1 MPTLGERTLS
11 IMAIDVNRGTTG
23 VLELPKTL
31 SQTIWQESE
40 SLSVVQS
47 LSPRMELPGGGIDI
61 PIITGDPEAEWVSET
76 DEKPVSR
83 PTFGNKNLKGYT
95 LAVIVPFSNQ
105 FRRDLPALYSAIEQK
120 LPQALA
126 KKFDRTALGFAPSP
140 GTGFDTLAAAPE
152 VELTGAYADYLN
164 ALGVVGG
171 ASDDADI
178 TAWALSKSAEI
189 DALGIADNSGR
200 PLLVQDIQNQGAI
213 GSILARPVFKSNYA
227 ADATTNVVGIAGD
240 WGSTAW
246 GFVEGISI
254 SISDQATLNDG
265 GTPLNLWQ
273 RNMFAVRA
281 EVEVGFA
288 VRDANRFVKL
298 TKTPAA
304 PETP

>member
-1 MPTLGERTLS
+1 
-11 IMAIDVNRGTTG
+11 MAIDVNRGTTG

-126 KKFDRTALGFAPSP
+126 KTFDRTALGFETSP
-140 GTGFDTLAAAPE
+140 GTGFDTLADAPTQ
-152 VELTGAYADYLN
+152 ELTGSYDDYLA
-164 ALGVVGG
+164 ALGAVGG

-298 TKTPAA
+298 TKGADSNP
-304 PETP
+304 

>member
-1 MPTLGERTLS
+1 
-11 IMAIDVNRGTTG
+11 MAIDVNRGTTG

-40 SLSVVQS
+40 HLSVVQS
-47 LSPRMELPGGGIDI
+47 LSPRMELPGGGVDI

-105 FRRDLPALYSAIEQK
+105 FRRDLPALYNAIEQK

-126 KKFDRTALGFAPSP
+126 KKFDRTALGFATSP
-140 GTGFDTLAAAPE
+140 GTGFDTLADAPTQ
-152 VELTGAYADYLN
+152 ELTGSYDDYLA
-164 ALGVVGG
+164 ALGTVGG

-200 PLLVQDIQNQGAI
+200 PLLIQDIQNQGAI

-298 TKTPAA
+298 TKGADSNP
-304 PETP
+304 

>member
-1 MPTLGERTLS
+1 
-11 IMAIDVNRGTTG
+11 MAIDVNRGTTG

-47 LSPRMELPGGGIDI
+47 LSPRMELPGGGVDI

-83 PTFGNKNLKGYT
+83 PSFANKNLKGYT

-140 GTGFDTLAAAPE
+140 GTGFDTLADAPTQ
-152 VELTGAYADYLN
+152 ELTGSYDDYLK
-164 ALGVVGG
+164 ALGKVGG

-189 DALGIADNSGR
+189 DALGIADTAGR
-200 PLLVQDIQNQGAI
+200 PLLIQDIQREGAI

-227 ADATTNVVGIAGD
+227 ADAESDVVGIAGD
-240 WGSTAW
+240 WNSTAW

-298 TKTPAA
+298 TKGADSNP
-304 PETP
+304 

>member
-1 MPTLGERTLS
+1 
-11 IMAIDVNRGTTG
+11 MAIDVNRGTTG

-40 SLSVVQS
+40 HLSVVQS
-47 LSPRMELPGGGIDI
+47 LSPRMELPGGGVDI

-83 PTFGNKNLKGYT
+83 PSFANKNLKGYT

-126 KKFDRTALGFAPSP
+126 KKFDRTALGFASSP
-140 GTGFDTLAAAPE
+140 GTGFDTLADAPE

-240 WGSTAW
+240 WNSTAW
-246 GFVEGISI
+246 GFVEDISI

-298 TKTPAA
+298 TKGADSNP
-304 PETP
+304 

>member
-1 MPTLGERTLS
+1 
-11 IMAIDVNRGTTG
+11 MAIDVNRGTTG

-47 LSPRMELPGGGIDI
+47 LSPRMELPGGGVDI

-76 DEKPVSR
+76 EEKKVSR
-83 PTFGNKNLKGYT
+83 PSFANKNLKGYT

-126 KKFDRTALGFAPSP
+126 KKFDRTALGFATTP
-140 GTGFDTLAAAPE
+140 GTGFDTLADAPTQ
-152 VELTGAYADYLN
+152 ELTGSYDDYLA
-164 ALGVVGG
+164 ALGTVGG

-189 DALGIADNSGR
+189 DALGIADNAGR
-200 PLLVQDIQNQGAI
+200 PLLIQDIQNQGAI

-227 ADATTNVVGIAGD
+227 ADATTNVVGVAGD

-298 TKTPAA
+298 TKGADSNP
-304 PETP
+304 

>member
-1 MPTLGERTLS
+1 M
-11 IMAIDVNRGTTG
+11 TG
-23 VLELPKTL
+23 
-31 SQTIWQESE
+31 S
-40 SLSVVQS
+40 
-47 LSPRMELPGGGIDI
+47 
-61 PIITGDPEAEWVSET
+61 
-76 DEKPVSR
+76 
-83 PTFGNKNLKGYT
+83 
-95 LAVIVPFSNQ
+95 
-105 FRRDLPALYSAIEQK
+105 
-120 LPQALA
+120 
-126 KKFDRTALGFAPSP
+126 
-140 GTGFDTLAAAPE
+140 
-152 VELTGAYADYLN
+152 YADYLA
-164 ALGVVGG
+164 ALGTVGG

-189 DALGIADNSGR
+189 DALGIADNTGR
-200 PLLVQDIQNQGAI
+200 PLLVQDIQTQGAI

-298 TKTPAA
+298 TKGADSNP
-304 PETP
+304 

>member
-1 MPTLGERTLS
+1 
-11 IMAIDVNRGTTG
+11 MAIDVNRGTTG

-47 LSPRMELPGGGIDI
+47 LSPRMELPGGGVDI
-61 PIITGDPEAEWVSET
+61 PIIAGDPEAEWVSET
-76 DEKPVSR
+76 EEKKVSR
-83 PTFGNKNLKGYT
+83 PSFANKNLKGYT

-126 KKFDRTALGFAPSP
+126 KKFDRTALGFATSP
-140 GTGFDTLAAAPE
+140 GTGFDTLADAPE
-152 VELTGAYADYLN
+152 IALTGSYTDYLA
-164 ALGVVGG
+164 ALGAVGG

-189 DALGIADNSGR
+189 DALGIADTAGR

-227 ADATTNVVGIAGD
+227 ADATTNVLALQVTG
-240 WGSTAW
+240 
-246 GFVEGISI
+246 
-254 SISDQATLNDG
+254 
-265 GTPLNLWQ
+265 
-273 RNMFAVRA
+273 VRPRGA
-281 EVEVGFA
+281 LLRA
-288 VRDANRFVKL
+288 LASLSL
-298 TKTPAA
+298 TRRP
-304 PETP
+304 

>member
-1 MPTLGERTLS
+1 
-11 IMAIDVNRGTTG
+11 MAIDVNRGTTG

-61 PIITGDPEAEWVSET
+61 PIITGDPEAEWVAET
-76 DEKPVSR
+76 EEKKVSR
-83 PTFGNKNLKGYT
+83 PSFANKNLKGYT

-126 KKFDRTALGFAPSP
+126 KKFDRTALGFATSP

-152 VELTGAYADYLN
+152 VALTGTYDDYLN

-227 ADATTNVVGIAGD
+227 ADAATNVVGIAGD

-298 TKTPAA
+298 TKGAETETPAG
-304 PETP
+304 

>member
-1 MPTLGERTLS
+1 MD
-11 IMAIDVNRGTTG
+11 IDVNRGTAG

-31 SQTIWQESE
+31 SKTIWQESE

-47 LSPRMELPGGGIDI
+47 LSPRMELPGGGVDI

-76 DEKPVSR
+76 EEKKVSR

-126 KKFDRTALGFAPSP
+126 KKFDRTALGFATSP
-140 GTGFDTLAAAPE
+140 GTGFDTLADAPTQ
-152 VELTGAYADYLN
+152 ELTGSYDDYLA
-164 ALGVVGG
+164 ALGTVGG

-298 TKTPAA
+298 TKGADSNP
-304 PETP
+304 

>member
-1 MPTLGERTLS
+1 
-11 IMAIDVNRGTTG
+11 
-23 VLELPKTL
+23 
-31 SQTIWQESE
+31 
-40 SLSVVQS
+40 
-47 LSPRMELPGGGIDI
+47 MELPGGGVDI

-76 DEKPVSR
+76 EEKKVSR
-83 PTFGNKNLKGYT
+83 PSFANKNLKGYT

-126 KKFDRTALGFAPSP
+126 KKFDRTALGFATSP
-140 GTGFDTLAAAPE
+140 GTGFDTLADAPTQ
-152 VELTGAYADYLN
+152 ELTGSYDDYLA
-164 ALGVVGG
+164 ALGTVGG

-189 DALGIADNSGR
+189 DALGIADNAGR
-200 PLLVQDIQNQGAI
+200 PLLIQDIQNQGAI

-240 WGSTAW
+240 WNSTAW

-298 TKTPAA
+298 TKGADSNP
-304 PETP
+304 

>member
-1 MPTLGERTLS
+1 
-11 IMAIDVNRGTTG
+11 
-23 VLELPKTL
+23 
-31 SQTIWQESE
+31 
-40 SLSVVQS
+40 
-47 LSPRMELPGGGIDI
+47 MELPGGGVDI

-76 DEKPVSR
+76 EEKKVSR
-83 PTFGNKNLKGYT
+83 PSFANKNLKGYT

-126 KKFDRTALGFAPSP
+126 KKFDRTALGFATSP
-140 GTGFDTLAAAPE
+140 GTGFDTLADAPTQ
-152 VELTGAYADYLN
+152 ELTGSYDDYLA
-164 ALGVVGG
+164 ALGTVGE

-189 DALGIADNSGR
+189 DALGIADNAGR
-200 PLLVQDIQNQGAI
+200 PLLIQDIQREGAI

-240 WGSTAW
+240 WNSTAW

-298 TKTPAA
+298 TKGADSNP
-304 PETP
+304 

>member
-1 MPTLGERTLS
+1 
-11 IMAIDVNRGTTG
+11 MAIDVNRGTTG

-47 LSPRMELPGGGIDI
+47 LSPRMELPGGGVDI

-76 DEKPVSR
+76 EEKKVSR
-83 PTFGNKNLKGYT
+83 PSFANKNLKGYT

-126 KKFDRTALGFAPSP
+126 KKFDRTALGFATSP
-140 GTGFDTLAAAPE
+140 GTGFDTLADAPTQ
-152 VELTGAYADYLN
+152 ELTGSYDDYLA
-164 ALGVVGG
+164 ALGTVGE

-189 DALGIADNSGR
+189 DALGIADTAGR
-200 PLLVQDIQNQGAI
+200 PLLIQDIQREGAI

-227 ADATTNVVGIAGD
+227 SDAATNVVGIAGD
-240 WGSTAW
+240 WNSTAW

-298 TKTPAA
+298 TKGAVSNP
-304 PETP
+304 

>member
-1 MPTLGERTLS
+1 M
-11 IMAIDVNRGTTG
+11 
-23 VLELPKTL
+23 
-31 SQTIWQESE
+31 
-40 SLSVVQS
+40 
-47 LSPRMELPGGGIDI
+47 DI

-76 DEKPVSR
+76 EEKKVSR
-83 PTFGNKNLKGYT
+83 PSFANKNLKGYT

-126 KKFDRTALGFAPSP
+126 KKFDRTALGFATSP
-140 GTGFDTLAAAPE
+140 GTGFDTLADAPE
-152 VELTGAYADYLN
+152 IALTGSYTDYLA
-164 ALGVVGG
+164 ALGAVGG

-189 DALGIADNSGR
+189 DALGIADTAGR

-298 TKTPAA
+298 TKGAETETPAG
-304 PETP
+304 

>member
-1 MPTLGERTLS
+1 
-11 IMAIDVNRGTTG
+11 MAIDVNRGTTG

-47 LSPRMELPGGGIDI
+47 LSPRMELPGGGVDI

-76 DEKPVSR
+76 EEKKVSR
-83 PTFGNKNLKGYT
+83 PSFANKNLKGYT

-126 KKFDRTALGFAPSP
+126 KKFDRTALGFATSP
-140 GTGFDTLAAAPE
+140 GTGFDTLADAPTQ
-152 VELTGAYADYLN
+152 ELTGSYDDYLA
-164 ALGVVGG
+164 ALGTVGG

-189 DALGIADNSGR
+189 DALGIADNAGR
-200 PLLVQDIQNQGAI
+200 PLLIQDIQNQGAI

-227 ADATTNVVGIAGD
+227 ADATTNVVGVAGD
-240 WGSTAW
+240 WNSTAW

-298 TKTPAA
+298 TKGADSNP
-304 PETP
+304 

>member
-1 MPTLGERTLS
+1 
-11 IMAIDVNRGTTG
+11 MAIDVNRGTTG

-47 LSPRMELPGGGIDI
+47 LSPRMELPGGGVDI

-83 PTFGNKNLKGYT
+83 PSFANKNLKGYT

-126 KKFDRTALGFAPSP
+126 KKFDRTALGFASSP
-140 GTGFDTLAAAPE
+140 GTGFDTLADAPE

-200 PLLVQDIQNQGAI
+200 PLLVQDIQNEGAI

-240 WGSTAW
+240 WNSTAW

-298 TKTPAA
+298 TKGADSNP
-304 PETP
+304 

>member
-1 MPTLGERTLS
+1 
-11 IMAIDVNRGTTG
+11 MAIDVNRGTTG

-40 SLSVVQS
+40 HLSVVQS
-47 LSPRMELPGGGIDI
+47 LSPRMELPGGGVDI

-83 PTFGNKNLKGYT
+83 PSFANKNLKGYT

-140 GTGFDTLAAAPE
+140 GTGFDTLADAPTQ
-152 VELTGAYADYLN
+152 ELTGSYADYLA
-164 ALGVVGG
+164 ALGAVGG

-189 DALGIADNSGR
+189 DALGIADKAGR
-200 PLLVQDIQNQGAI
+200 PLLIQDIQREGAI

-227 ADATTNVVGIAGD
+227 ADATTNGVGIAGD
-240 WGSTAW
+240 WNSTAW

-298 TKTPAA
+298 TKGADSNP
-304 PETP
+304 

>member
-1 MPTLGERTLS
+1 
-11 IMAIDVNRGTTG
+11 MAIDINRGTTG
-23 VLELPKTL
+23 VLALPKEL

-47 LSPRMELPGGGIDI
+47 LSPRMELPGGGVDI

-83 PTFGNKNLKGYT
+83 PSFANKNLKGYT

-105 FRRDLPALYSAIEQK
+105 FRRDLPALYSAIERK

-126 KKFDRTALGFAPSP
+126 KKFDRTALGFVPSP
-140 GTGFDTLAAAPE
+140 GTGFDTLADAPE
-152 VELTGAYADYLN
+152 APLTGSYDDYRN
-164 ALGVVGG
+164 ALGVVGD

-189 DALGIADNSGR
+189 DALGIADNAGR
-200 PLLVQDIQNQGAI
+200 PLLIQDIQNQGAI

-227 ADATTNVVGIAGD
+227 ADATTNVVGVAGD
-240 WGSTAW
+240 WNSTAW
-246 GFVEGISI
+246 GYVEDINI

-298 TKTPAA
+298 TKGADSNP
-304 PETP
+304 

>member
-1 MPTLGERTLS
+1 
-11 IMAIDVNRGTTG
+11 MAIDVNRGTTG

-47 LSPRMELPGGGIDI
+47 LSPRMELPGGGVDI

-76 DEKPVSR
+76 EEKKVSR
-83 PTFGNKNLKGYT
+83 PSFANKNLKGYT

-126 KKFDRTALGFAPSP
+126 KKFDRTALGFATSP
-140 GTGFDTLAAAPE
+140 GTGFDTLADAPTQ
-152 VELTGAYADYLN
+152 ELTGSYDDYLA
-164 ALGVVGG
+164 ALGTVGG

-189 DALGIADNSGR
+189 DALGIADTAGR
-200 PLLVQDIQNQGAI
+200 PLLIQDIQREGAI

-227 ADATTNVVGIAGD
+227 SDAATNVVGIAGD
-240 WGSTAW
+240 WNSTAW

-265 GTPLNLWQ
+265 GTALNLWQ

-298 TKTPAA
+298 TKGADSNP
-304 PETP
+304 

>member
-1 MPTLGERTLS
+1 
-11 IMAIDVNRGTTG
+11 MAIDVNRGTTG

-47 LSPRMELPGGGIDI
+47 LSPRMELPGGGVDI

-83 PTFGNKNLKGYT
+83 PSFANKNLKGYT

-140 GTGFDTLAAAPE
+140 GSGFDTLADAPE
-152 VELTGAYADYLN
+152 VELTGKYADYLE
-164 ALGVVGG
+164 ALGQVGG

-178 TAWALSKSAEI
+178 SAWALSKSAEI
-189 DALGIADNSGR
+189 DALGIADNAGR
-200 PLLVQDIQNQGAI
+200 PLLIQDIQREGAI

-227 ADATTNVVGIAGD
+227 ADAATNVVGIAGD

-298 TKTPAA
+298 TKGADSNP
-304 PETP
+304 

>member
-1 MPTLGERTLS
+1 
-11 IMAIDVNRGTTG
+11 MAIDVNRGTTG

-47 LSPRMELPGGGIDI
+47 LSPRMELPGGGVDI

-76 DEKPVSR
+76 EEKKVSR
-83 PTFGNKNLKGYT
+83 PSFANKNLKGYT

-126 KKFDRTALGFAPSP
+126 KKFDRTALGFATSP
-140 GTGFDTLAAAPE
+140 GTGFDTLADAPTQ
-152 VELTGAYADYLN
+152 ELTGSYDDYLA
-164 ALGVVGG
+164 ALGTVGG

-189 DALGIADNSGR
+189 DALGIADNAGR
-200 PLLVQDIQNQGAI
+200 PLLIQDIQREGAI

-227 ADATTNVVGIAGD
+227 SDAATNVVGVAGD
-240 WGSTAW
+240 WSSTAW

-298 TKTPAA
+298 TKGADSNP
-304 PETP
+304 